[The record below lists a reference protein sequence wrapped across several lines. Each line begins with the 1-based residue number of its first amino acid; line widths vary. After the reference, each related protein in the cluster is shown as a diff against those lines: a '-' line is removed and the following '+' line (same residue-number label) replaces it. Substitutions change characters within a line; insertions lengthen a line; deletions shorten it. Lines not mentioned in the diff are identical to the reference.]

1 MKNKRGILNEAKN
14 ADCVFISVMGPHAQ
28 ESEKEIFDR
37 KALDIDKSGES
48 FWVSRIN
55 QKFIEECNDK
65 LKGEAGYLILVESSN
80 GGKSAADTKGSKAAT
95 NYSKD
100 KMNWIKI
107 DPKISPVTGNLG
119 KNGATA
125 YYYDGIEMCQEQID
139 LDYYSEE
146 GKTGAIKFML
156 GKSNVFANK
165 NKTKQT
171 GGMKSSIRKI
181 VAVLRL
187 KAPYVVW
194 VK

>member
-1 MKNKRGILNEAKN
+1 MKKKTDLLNEARN
-14 ADCVFISVMGPHAQ
+14 ADYVFFSVMGPHAQ
-28 ESEKEIFDR
+28 EGEDEIFDR

-65 LKGEAGYLILVESSN
+65 LKDNAGYLILVESSN
-80 GGKSAADTKGSKAAT
+80 NGKSAADTKGSKAAT
-95 NYSKD
+95 HYSKD
-100 KMNWIKI
+100 KMNWIRI

-119 KNGATA
+119 NGATA
-125 YYYDGIEMCQEQID
+125 YYYDGIELCQEQID

-146 GKTGAIKFML
+146 GKSEPIKFIL
-156 GKSNVFANK
+156 GKSNVFAKK
-165 NKTKQT
+165 NKAKLT

-187 KAPYVVW
+187 KAPFVVW

>member
-1 MKNKRGILNEAKN
+1 MSLLNN
-14 ADCVFISVMGPHAQ
+14 AQTADYVFISVMGPHAR
-28 ESEKEIFDR
+28 ESEKDIIDR
-37 KALDIDKSGES
+37 KVLDIDKSGES

-55 QKFIEECNDK
+55 ERFIEDCTRK
-65 LKGEAGYLILVESSN
+65 LKGKAGYLILVESSN
-80 GGKSAADTKGSKAAT
+80 DGESATNTKGSKAAT
-95 NYSKD
+95 HYSKD
-100 KMNWIKI
+100 RVNWSKI
-107 DPKISPVTGNLG
+107 DTKISPVTGNLG
-119 KNGATA
+119 NGATA

-146 GKTGAIKFML
+146 GKSEAIKFIL
-156 GKSNVFANK
+156 GKSNVFAKK

-171 GGMKSSIRKI
+171 GGMKSSVRKI

>member
-1 MKNKRGILNEAKN
+1 MSLLTEAKK
-14 ADCVFISVMGPHAQ
+14 ADYVFISVMGPHAQ

-37 KALDIDKSGES
+37 KVLDIDKSGES

-65 LKGEAGYLILVESSN
+65 LKGKAGYLILVESSN
-80 GGKSAADTKGSKAAT
+80 DGKSAANTKGSKAAT
-95 NYSKD
+95 HYSKD
-100 KMNWIKI
+100 KVNWSKI

-119 KNGATA
+119 NGATA
-125 YYYDGIEMCQEQID
+125 YYYDGIELCQEQID

-146 GKTGAIKFML
+146 GKTEAIKFIL
-156 GKSNVFANK
+156 GKSNVFAK
-165 NKTKQT
+165 QNKTKQK
-171 GGMKSSIRKI
+171 GGMKSSVRKI

-187 KAPYVVW
+187 KAPYVAW

>member
-1 MKNKRGILNEAKN
+1 MSLLTEAKK
-14 ADCVFISVMGPHAQ
+14 ADYVFISVMGPHAQ

-65 LKGEAGYLILVESSN
+65 LKGKTGYLILVESSN
-80 GGKSAADTKGSKAAT
+80 DGKSAANTKGSKAAT
-95 NYSKD
+95 HYSKD
-100 KMNWIKI
+100 KMNWNKI
-107 DPKISPVTGNLG
+107 DTKISPVTGNLG
-119 KNGATA
+119 NGATA
-125 YYYDGIEMCQEQID
+125 YYYDGIEMYQEQID

-146 GKTGAIKFML
+146 GKSEAIRFIL
-156 GKSNVFANK
+156 GKSNVFAKK
-165 NKTKQT
+165 NKTKQK
-171 GGMKSSIRKI
+171 GGMKSSVRKI